1 MDYNDLPEQTTVTLD
16 RDQLCAL
23 HELLGLVHYDN
34 LAQSW
39 LDLLPVELRPEK
51 AGAR

>member
-1 MDYNDLPEQTTVTLD
+1 MDYNDLPEQTAITLD

-23 HELLGLVHYDN
+23 HQLLSLVHYDD

-39 LDLLPVELRPEK
+39 LDLLPVELRPVRS
-51 AGAR
+51 AR